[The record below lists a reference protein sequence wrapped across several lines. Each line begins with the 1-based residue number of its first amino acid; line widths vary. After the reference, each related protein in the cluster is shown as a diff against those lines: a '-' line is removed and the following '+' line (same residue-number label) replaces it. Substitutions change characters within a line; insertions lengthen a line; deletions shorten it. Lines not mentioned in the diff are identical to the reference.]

1 MTGLLGFYALIA
13 ALVPSIVSVWLP
25 GSPFE
30 PFYLSR
36 QNSLEDMT
44 SFNSTS
50 ALSNSVVDKCREG
63 VVEYTSVAVFL
74 ASIIAARTGLWIADL
89 SVTQIMQVRKTLLV
103 VGLFSHFPEEEYLG
117 GKAKSYMLKFQNN

>member
-1 MTGLLGFYALIA
+1 MLGFYALIA

-36 QNSLEDMT
+36 ENSLEDMT
-44 SFNSTS
+44 SLNST
-50 ALSNSVVDKCREG
+50 ALLSNNVDKCREG

-89 SVTQIMQVRKTLLV
+89 SVTQIMQVRQAFLEE
-103 VGLFSHFPEEEYLG
+103 GLF
-117 GKAKSYMLKFQNN
+117 